1 MPIRYLVLA
10 VVIALVMGSERWDGP
25 FTFAA
30 LQRAGANAAGATPDD
45 IADGREIGDV
55 HITFD
60 DGPSLEWTPEILDVL
75 ADHRARAT
83 FFPIGNQVAGGS
95 ELLRRAVDEGHR
107 IGNHTWDH
115 DRLVGIDPT
124 TFDDTVGRTQ
134 EAVRA
139 ATGAIPTCL
148 RPPQGVIDEPTREL
162 AARRGLSVETWTIDP
177 QDWNEPGVDAIVDS
191 VVGQVNAGDVVLLHD
206 GGGNRAQTARALDE
220 LLDRL
225 GRAGFRFTVL
235 PGC

>member
-1 MPIRYLVLA
+1 MDARDPR
-10 VVIALVMGSERWDGP
+10 
-25 FTFAA
+25 
-30 LQRAGANAAGATPDD
+30 RARRP
-45 IADGREIGDV
+45 
-55 HITFD
+55 
-60 DGPSLEWTPEILDVL
+60 PSACHLL
-75 ADHRARAT
+75 ADRE
-83 FFPIGNQVAGGS
+83 PGG
-95 ELLRRAVDEGHR
+95 RRGASC
-107 IGNHTWDH
+107 
-115 DRLVGIDPT
+115 
-124 TFDDTVGRTQ
+124 
-134 EAVRA
+134 A
-139 ATGAIPTCL
+139 ATGRRRGPSDREPHVGPRPAGRHRPDDVRRRRRSDAGGRSRPRPVPSPTCL

-206 GGGNRAQTARALDE
+206 GGGDHAQTAGALDE